1 MPAYLSTLDQSVKRD
16 IPLILFGNPDM
27 RFTLRQLEVFLAV
40 AQHESVSRAA
50 HDLAMSQSAVSG
62 ALADLERQFEIQL
75 FERLGKRVQL
85 SGLGRSLRPRAQA
98 LLEQAGELETGLTN
112 QSAVGLVRVGA
123 TLSIGNYLMV
133 PEIARFMREHPG
145 ARVTLHVANTAEIAR
160 KVLNFEIDIG
170 LIEGELQEPELD
182 VSRWR
187 PDELVVFCA
196 PNHPFSKKPTL
207 SDEDLVRASWIVREP
222 GSGTRQAF
230 DRAMHG
236 ILSQLEIV
244 LELQH
249 TEAIKSAVEAGLG
262 VGCVSRIALEEAF
275 RYRTLVPCRVP
286 ARDFHRYFYLVLHKQ
301 KYQSAG
307 MRGLLE
313 QFQNQAVA
321 D

>member
-1 MPAYLSTLDQSVKRD
+1 
-16 IPLILFGNPDM
+16 M
-27 RFTLRQLEVFLAV
+27 RYTLRQLEVFLAV
-40 AQHESVSRAA
+40 AHHESVSRAA
-50 HDLAMSQSAVSG
+50 EDLAMSQSAVSG

-98 LLEQAGELETGLTN
+98 LLEQAMELESGFKN
-112 QSAVGLVRVGA
+112 QSALGLVRVGA

-133 PEIARFMREHPG
+133 PEIARFMRENPG
-145 ARVTLHVANTAEIAR
+145 ARVTLDVANTAEIAR
-160 KVLNFEIDIG
+160 KVLEFEIDIG
-170 LIEGELQEPELD
+170 LIEGELHEPELE
-182 VSRWR
+182 VTRWR

-196 PNHPFSKKPTL
+196 PNHPFAKKRAL
-207 SDEDLVRASWIVREP
+207 SDADLISATWIARES

-236 ILSQLEIV
+236 ILSELQIV

-275 RYRTLVPCRVP
+275 RYQTLVPCRVP
-286 ARDFHRYFYLVLHKQ
+286 QRDFQRSFYLALRKQ
-301 KYQSAG
+301 KYKSAG
-307 MRGLLE
+307 MLSLLE
-313 QFQNQAVA
+313 QFRAQGTAR
-321 D
+321 